1 MQTTTHAAAKPAK
14 SLTAAAFAL
23 SPTHKKY
30 SKNHQAALSQCRR
43 LGAYLHALGHCGYE
57 LDALCPAGSSAASA
71 APGEDWRRLHVLLK
85 EAVRGASKK
94 FVEPA
99 NIEFLKTHHG
109 VKSALRAVLL
119 VRGRE
124 PGARYEYVIVLV
136 NGPLPIEEI
145 LHVLA
150 HTKPLKAVNGSTV
163 KLKLLRE
170 LRSLFRRPP
179 TITHQLEAVATL
191 KGRALESDAPFT
203 AIALAGPHPAD
214 LERHQTTPHPAEP
227 LLFLAGAELGACSA
241 RLNANAAGSP
251 VATADTHYQR
261 PRAHLAA
268 KVPELIL
275 RTKGMADRLKSLPP
289 PAAKID
295 GPLTADFLRTELP
308 KRFKTLAAA
317 LLSTAVLSGCSAMI
331 GLDAK
336 DDFSCPAAQGVPC
349 RSLSTVYE
357 LTKSEALPHQVH
369 PADFAA
375 PVLEV
380 PEIPAPRPESAES
393 AKAAASAP
401 KADTPVASGAGTTNA
416 VSEEIRKDESAAAA
430 GSAQTEAS
438 GAARAAQRTAAA
450 QPAAGEAPAAP
461 ITAHRTAGPEAVVF
475 DPRSAATADFA
486 SPVRLPEE
494 IRRVLLAPW
503 TDDEGDL
510 HEGHFLYLEIRRA
523 HWLTA
528 RRPAADAP
536 AVTQLSFGP
545 VSATPEAPCPG
556 AAARVGSSA
565 AAAPQ
570 APEAPLTGFTS
581 AEDLRRL
588 RADYEAKIRAVLP
601 AAGAK

>member
-1 MQTTTHAAAKPAK
+1 MQPTTHAAAKPAK
-14 SLTAAAFAL
+14 PLTAVAFAL
-23 SPTHKKY
+23 SPNHKKY

-43 LGAYLHALGHCGYE
+43 LGAYLHALGHCGYQ
-57 LDALCPAGSSAASA
+57 LDALCPAGSSAAPA

-85 EAVRGASKK
+85 EAVRGASKN

-124 PGARYEYVIVLV
+124 PGARYQYVVVLV
-136 NGPLPIEEI
+136 DGPLPIEEI

-150 HTKPLKAVNGSTV
+150 HTKPLKAVTGSTV

-170 LRSLFRRPP
+170 LRSLFRRQP
-179 TITHQLEAVATL
+179 TITHQLETVATL
-191 KGRALESDAPFT
+191 KGHALESDAPFT
-203 AIALAGPHPAD
+203 ALALAGPHPAD

-268 KVPELIL
+268 KVPELLL

-308 KRFKTLAAA
+308 KRFRTLAAA

-375 PVLEV
+375 PVLEF
-380 PEIPAPRPESAES
+380 PEIPAPRPES

-401 KADTPVASGAGTTNA
+401 KADTPVSSGAGTTNA
-416 VSEEIRKDESAAAA
+416 VSEEIRKDETAAAA
-430 GSAQTEAS
+430 GSAQSEAS
-438 GAARAAQRTAAA
+438 GAA
-450 QPAAGEAPAAP
+450 GDAPAAP

-475 DPRSAATADFA
+475 DPRRAATADFA

-545 VSATPEAPCPG
+545 VSATPEAPRPG
-556 AAARVGSSA
+556 AAARGGSSA
-565 AAAPQ
+565 GAGAPQ
-570 APEAPLTGFTS
+570 AHEAPTTPLTGFTS